1 MRRSGARNDQ
11 GARNGQVTR
20 ALSRSQGLPDRGVR
34 LSHPAGDL
42 HIARRSLIAERS
54 PPCLDAPL
62 RHARSATGRSF
73 GANTPLPLPMERP
86 MTGSDLVRHWFHNL
100 WELGNESTIDE
111 CLAPGMVVRGL
122 AEADLVGREQF
133 RAFYRSFR
141 AAFPTIRVNLERVLE
156 S

>member
-1 MRRSGARNDQ
+1 
-11 GARNGQVTR
+11 
-20 ALSRSQGLPDRGVR
+20 
-34 LSHPAGDL
+34 
-42 HIARRSLIAERS
+42 
-54 PPCLDAPL
+54 
-62 RHARSATGRSF
+62 
-73 GANTPLPLPMERP
+73 

-156 S
+156 SGEFVTCLARAELYSADGRGPFRIYGSATVRVEDGMFVEGWNSWDFLSLLMQMGHVRPDAMAVALTEPAIPVR